1 MVDNYQDKLAYGQ
14 QVQAQLTAEQEKQKQ
29 YQQAVQQ
36 HQKNLSDI
44 TAIGKQ
50 HYAGFEDSVQEIADA
65 LGPEQAAQLGGNVTA
80 FDAPHAILHEMSKLG
95 EKELKRFGRLPM
107 ARQIVELSRIEAR
120 LNHNQPV
127 YTTDAPQ
134 YQVDGVKSGRLSR
147 DNFNSAAS
155 DLLSDEQY
163 SREWDRHH
171 RGRERD

>member
-1 MVDNYQDKLAYGQ
+1 MDDYQQKQAYAAQVRQ
-14 QVQAQLTAEQEKQKQ
+14 QQEAEQQQRQQ
-29 YQQAVQQ
+29 YDAAVKQ

-44 TAIGKQ
+44 TTIGKQ

-65 LGPEQAAQLGGNVTA
+65 LGPEQAATLGGNITA
-80 FDAPHAILHEMSKLG
+80 FDNPHGILHEMSKLG
-95 EKELKRFGRLPM
+95 EKELKRFGRMPM

-127 YTTDAPQ
+127 HTTDAPQ

-155 DLLSDEQY
+155 DLLSDDQY